1 MDEKMVL
8 VFFDEEKAEEY
19 ERRAAML
26 AEENEE
32 VDYHAGAEV
41 IAGGDGPAEDR
52 EKAFK

>member
-26 AEENEE
+26 AEEGAE
-32 VDYHAGAEV
+32 VNYHAGTEV
-41 IAGGDGPAEDR
+41 IASGDGPAEDR